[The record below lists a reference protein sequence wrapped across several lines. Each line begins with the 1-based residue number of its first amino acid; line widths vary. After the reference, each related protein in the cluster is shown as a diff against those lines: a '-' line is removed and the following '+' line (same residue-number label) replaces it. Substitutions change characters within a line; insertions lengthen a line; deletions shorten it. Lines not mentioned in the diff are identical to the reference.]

1 MDDSRE
7 QEFCEAPGLKENETL
22 SPPRGVLVAPAW
34 WRLYSYFPHFP
45 IHKQSCSTPL
55 VDYS

>member
-22 SPPRGVLVAPAW
+22 SPPRGVLVAPA
-34 WRLYSYFPHFP
+34 
-45 IHKQSCSTPL
+45 
-55 VDYS
+55 